1 METKKVDLSKETILR
16 EFATLSLEAQH
27 QVADFIAFLRMRY
40 EKQDEVFRPEQSD
53 LADEPFIGI
62 WKDRHDMQDSREW
75 VRRVREREWLG
86 VSE

>member
-1 METKKVDLSKETILR
+1 METKKIDLSKETILR
-16 EFATLSLEAQH
+16 EFATLPLEAQH

-40 EKQDEVFRPEQSD
+40 EKQAKVFMPEQSD

-62 WKDRHDMQDSREW
+62 WKHRQDLQDSREW

-86 VSE
+86 ASE